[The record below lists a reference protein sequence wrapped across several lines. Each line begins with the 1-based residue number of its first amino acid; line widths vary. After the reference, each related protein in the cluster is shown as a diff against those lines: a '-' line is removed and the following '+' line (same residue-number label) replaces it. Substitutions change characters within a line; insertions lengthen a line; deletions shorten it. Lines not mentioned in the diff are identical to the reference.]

1 MLKGVDHRLY
11 AEILHALRAMG
22 HGDMLMLR
30 DVNFPGTALAPH
42 HQRPPSDHREPDR
55 SQRPPVPD
63 AYDRPLCLLRQGQ
76 TGLYHR
82 SDRQAAALRLVHP
95 TQRRDR
101 PQGTPPM
108 TMQKPTINLGI
119 FAADAA
125 FRAQHLP
132 RMGETIMGSSF
143 HLGPGGTGSN
153 QAVASAMARGCSHL
167 ITRLGDDDFAAMVR
181 GVWARTGIT
190 PEVTVD
196 KGNHPGAAMIF
207 PEAAAGNK
215 AILVIHRAGGAFN
228 GGLAV
233 VLAEGI
239 PIARIAL
246 RHRHRQSFRYS
257 PRHHRGHAKT
267 GRDRGDAQAR
277 RFSPPQSPHA
287 TPPPSAQQAP
297 HRPWLPHSAAAKAR
311 CSRPSG

>member
-1 MLKGVDHRLY
+1 
-11 AEILHALRAMG
+11 
-22 HGDMLMLR
+22 
-30 DVNFPGTALAPH
+30 
-42 HQRPPSDHREPDR
+42 
-55 SQRPPVPD
+55 
-63 AYDRPLCLLRQGQ
+63 
-76 TGLYHR
+76 
-82 SDRQAAALRLVHP
+82 
-95 TQRRDR
+95 
-101 PQGTPPM
+101 
-108 TMQKPTINLGI
+108 MQKPTINLGI

-167 ITRLGDDDFAAMVR
+167 ITRLGDDDFAAMAR
-181 GVWARTGIT
+181 GVWARTGVT

-215 AILVIHRAGGAFN
+215 AILVIRRAGGAFN

-233 VLAEGI
+233 APAEGI
-239 PIARIAL
+239 PIARVAL
-246 RHRHRQSFRYS
+246 RHRQSFRYS
-257 PRHHRGHAKT
+257 PRHHRGQAKT

-297 HRPWLPHSAAAKAR
+297 HRPWLPRSAVAKAR